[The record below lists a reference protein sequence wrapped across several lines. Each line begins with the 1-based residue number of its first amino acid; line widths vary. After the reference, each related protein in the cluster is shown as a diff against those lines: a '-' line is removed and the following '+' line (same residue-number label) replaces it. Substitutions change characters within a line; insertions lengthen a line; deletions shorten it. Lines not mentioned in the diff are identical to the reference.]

1 MMFAVATRVLL
12 LEDDTETARSV
23 CDGLSAC
30 GFEVSSAYDAPAALQ
45 HLKEQRFDAVIL
57 DVMVPGGSGLD
68 VLRAMRDEDDGTPV
82 LVLTARDSIEDR
94 VEGLDSGADD
104 YLVKPF
110 AFAELLAR
118 LRALLRRPASL
129 VEPFHCGLLQIDP
142 LHRRA
147 SWKGRLLDLSST
159 EFSVLQCLAEAR
171 GDVVSRRMLLESVWG
186 YRFDPGTNVVDVQV
200 NRLRRRLEAVGACDL
215 IRTIRGVGYAL

>member
-1 MMFAVATRVLL
+1 MHVLL
-12 LEDDTETARSV
+12 LEDDTETALSV
-23 CDGLSAC
+23 CDGLAAS
-30 GFEVSSAYDAPAALQ
+30 GFEVTGARDAPAALQ
-45 HLKEQRFDAVIL
+45 RLKERRFDAVIL

-68 VLRAMRDEDDGTPV
+68 VLRTMRAAGDCAPV
-82 LVLTARDSIEDR
+82 LLLTALDSIENR
-94 VEGLDSGADD
+94 VDGLNSGADD

-118 LRALLRRPASL
+118 LRALLRRPASR
-129 VEPFHCGLLQIDP
+129 VEPFHHGLLEIDP
-142 LHRRA
+142 LRRRA
-147 SWKGRLLDLSST
+147 SWSGHLLDLTGT
-159 EFSVLQCLAEAR
+159 EFSVLQCLAQAK

-200 NRLRRRLEAVGACDL
+200 NRLRRRLEMVGACDL